1 MKKVL
6 ALLAVLIWATSCAP
20 FSKNIMD
27 QVDPALTFEDVLR
40 DPSIFQGKTVLWGG
54 VIVETLN
61 RPNETVIK
69 VRQTELDLEKRPTN
83 LDHSRGRFLI
93 QYNGFLDPAIYKE
106 GREITVAG
114 EIIGKEVLPLGN
126 LNYTYPLV
134 GAKEIHLWERLPSY
148 RGVYP
153 YYPWY
158 YDPLYPWGWYRPY
171 WRHPYWW

>member
-1 MKKVL
+1 MKKFL
-6 ALLAVLIWATSCAP
+6 AVLAVLIFSVSCAP
-20 FSKNIMD
+20 FSKNILD
-27 QVDPALTFEDVLR
+27 QVDPALTFEDVQK
-40 DPSIFQGKTVLWGG
+40 DPSIFQGKMVLWGG
-54 VIVETLN
+54 VIIETLN
-61 RPNETVIK
+61 RPKETVIK

-83 LDHSRGRFLI
+83 LDRSRGRFLI
-93 QYNGFLDPAIYKE
+93 QYNGFLDPAIYRE

-134 GAKEIHLWERLPSY
+134 VAKEIYLWERLPPY

-158 YDPLYPWGWYRPY
+158 YDPFYPWGYRPY
-171 WRHPYWW
+171 WRNPYWW